1 MNITRPALACLI
13 LLALTTAGKAGPI
26 HWGSGYPYMVTVER
40 GAKVSRLCAYE
51 APIRVKNAEW
61 LRRWVDEGSRY
72 NAVVPGGVAV
82 GNYFPKPTGKE
93 YAALVTQSKT
103 GNNLVLASAP
113 EMFGSMPW
121 TWSKPA
127 PISFRGTL
135 VQLAAGD
142 PLGTKKDHLLALTT
156 SNRESRMEIW
166 EVSGTPS
173 APTVKRL
180 AMWAV
185 PNDTAGLVSG
195 DFWGDGRDGFGLV
208 SPKGIQL
215 MRADAGKPFPV
226 ITAALSSPN
235 PRLTSR
241 PILPRTVSRL
251 SPYHRSRARTT
262 SGPRPFGPARKSRKD
277 PPTQDAPFRAS
288 PCPDSTVK
296 NPASR

>member
-156 SNRESRMEIW
+156 SNGESRMEIW
-166 EVSGTPS
+166 EVSG
-173 APTVKRL
+173 
-180 AMWAV
+180 
-185 PNDTAGLVSG
+185 
-195 DFWGDGRDGFGLV
+195 
-208 SPKGIQL
+208 
-215 MRADAGKPFPV
+215 
-226 ITAALSSPN
+226 
-235 PRLTSR
+235 
-241 PILPRTVSRL
+241 
-251 SPYHRSRARTT
+251 
-262 SGPRPFGPARKSRKD
+262 
-277 PPTQDAPFRAS
+277 
-288 PCPDSTVK
+288 
-296 NPASR
+296 